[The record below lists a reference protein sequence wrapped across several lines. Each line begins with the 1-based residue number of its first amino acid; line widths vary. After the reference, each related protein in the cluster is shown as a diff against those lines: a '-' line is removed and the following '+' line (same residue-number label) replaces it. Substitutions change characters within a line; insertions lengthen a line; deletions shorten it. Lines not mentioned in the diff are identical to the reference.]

1 MALKANPF
9 RINFYF
15 NSLIWSILKDGKTLR
30 KLFMPIKW
38 EPAIYEH
45 KAALIGKSPAE
56 VANSAE
62 LLTEAVIR
70 EYEVYQADYVTVGLD
85 VYNIE
90 AEALGAKLAAPA
102 ENECPDLAG
111 RLYDLNNLPE
121 RLTLPDIP
129 NAGRFSLLIEAGKNV
144 NEAIGKKTKV
154 RVAGSGPVTM
164 AAKLAGIEDLIMSLC
179 MQDGNALCL
188 LEFTTRIAEEWC
200 RCLRRNGLDV
210 IIFDSMVAPPM
221 FSPDMYGEFA
231 LPLHR
236 RLMGILEKSGQLE
249 RELVIGGNTA
259 PIAALLPQTGANILL
274 CDYAAD
280 VAEFKSALGD
290 DSNLKVR
297 RNINP
302 ALLRGVEIEE
312 LAKKFS
318 SELLLFKN
326 PIAGTG
332 ILPFDFNPSKFL
344 DFRRSAV

>member
-1 MALKANPF
+1 M
-9 RINFYF
+9 
-15 NSLIWSILKDGKTLR
+15 S
-30 KLFMPIKW
+30 IKW

-62 LLTEAVIR
+62 LLTQAVLK
-70 EYEVYQADYVTVGLD
+70 EYEVYQADYITVGID

-90 AEALGAKLAAPA
+90 AEALGAKLTLPGV
-102 ENECPDLAG
+102 NECPDLAG
-111 RLYDLNNLPE
+111 MLYDLNNLPE
-121 RLTLPDIP
+121 HLLLPDIP
-129 NAGRFSLLIEAGKNV
+129 SAGRFSLLIEAGKNV
-144 NEAIGKKTKV
+144 NEAIGSKTKV
-154 RVAGSGPVTM
+154 RVAASGPVTM

-179 MQDGNALCL
+179 MQDGNAMRL

-200 RCLRRNGLDV
+200 LCLRSSGLDV

-221 FSPDMYGEFA
+221 FSPDMYAEFA

-236 RLMGILEKSGQLE
+236 SLMGMLEKSGQLE

-274 CDYAAD
+274 CDYATDA
-280 VAEFKSALGD
+280 AEFKSDLGD

-302 ALLRGVEIEE
+302 ALLGVNDIGE
-312 LAKKFS
+312 LSKKFIS
-318 SELLLFKN
+318 DLSIFSN

-332 ILPFDFNPSKFL
+332 ILPFDFNPKKFS
-344 DFRRSAV
+344 DFKRLVIC